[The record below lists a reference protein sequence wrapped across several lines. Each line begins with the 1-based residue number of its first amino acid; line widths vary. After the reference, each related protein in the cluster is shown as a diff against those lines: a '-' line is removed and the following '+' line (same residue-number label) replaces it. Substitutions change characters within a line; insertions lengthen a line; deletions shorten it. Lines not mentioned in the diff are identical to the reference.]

1 MLKLNFSLKESY
13 LTISTNIS
21 LEPEKIYAV
30 VGPSGAGKS
39 TFLNLI
45 SGFASISS
53 GSIIW
58 NEQEI
63 SHLPPAKRSV
73 SILFQDNNLFPHLSV
88 WRNLALAVTRWP
100 KISRDNEEKL
110 KAVMSEVGILGLEN
124 RKPSQLSGG
133 QQSRVALA
141 RVLLQKNKI
150 LLLDEPFSGFDPVNA
165 NLVKSNLLRLK
176 EEGKTIIFSTHR
188 MESVD
193 ELCDHLAMIN
203 NSKKIL
209 DGDTEKIK
217 MKYKSD
223 NYLVTHDK
231 KLKKDSCFS
240 IVKSEEISEGIFDSE
255 VSLSNNKTYKQL
267 FKSISDQSKVISFK
281 EKIPSMNDIFIMKVK
296 EGGSDE

>member
-45 SGFASISS
+45 SGFTSISS

-88 WRNLALAVTRWP
+88 WRNLALAVTHWP

-150 LLLDEPFSGFDPVNA
+150 LLLDEPFSALGP
-165 NLVKSNLLRLK
+165 SLK
-176 EEGKTIIFSTHR
+176 EQ
-188 MESVD
+188 ML
-193 ELCDHLAMIN
+193 ELI
-203 NSKKIL
+203 KKIAKNKKL
-209 DGDTEKIK
+209 LVLMVTHEPADAKKVASQTLVVKDKKVHPPLSTEKALDPINGPLA
-217 MKYKSD
+217 D
-223 NYLVTHDK
+223 YL
-231 KLKKDSCFS
+231 L
-240 IVKSEEISEGIFDSE
+240 
-255 VSLSNNKTYKQL
+255 NQ
-267 FKSISDQSKVISFK
+267 
-281 EKIPSMNDIFIMKVK
+281 
-296 EGGSDE
+296 

>member
-58 NEQEI
+58 NGKEI

-88 WRNLALAVTRWP
+88 WRNLALAVTHWP

-150 LLLDEPFSGFDPVNA
+150 LLLDEPFSALGPSLKDQMLELIKKIAKNKKLLVLMVTHEPADAKKVASQTLVVKDKKVHPPLSTEKALDPVN
-165 NLVKSNLLRLK
+165 
-176 EEGKTIIFSTHR
+176 GP
-188 MESVD
+188 
-193 ELCDHLAMIN
+193 LA
-203 NSKKIL
+203 
-209 DGDTEKIK
+209 D
-217 MKYKSD
+217 
-223 NYLVTHDK
+223 YL
-231 KLKKDSCFS
+231 
-240 IVKSEEISEGIFDSE
+240 
-255 VSLSNNKTYKQL
+255 
-267 FKSISDQSKVISFK
+267 
-281 EKIPSMNDIFIMKVK
+281 
-296 EGGSDE
+296 

>member
-21 LEPEKIYAV
+21 LKPEKIYAV

-53 GSIIW
+53 GTIIW
-58 NEQEI
+58 NGQEI
-63 SHLPPAKRSV
+63 SNLPPAKRSV

-88 WRNLALAVTRWP
+88 WRNLALAVTHWP

-150 LLLDEPFSGFDPVNA
+150 LLLDEPFSALGPSLKDQMLELIKKIAKNKKLLVLMVTHEPADAKKVASQTLVVKDKKVHPPLSTEKALDPVN
-165 NLVKSNLLRLK
+165 
-176 EEGKTIIFSTHR
+176 GP
-188 MESVD
+188 
-193 ELCDHLAMIN
+193 LA
-203 NSKKIL
+203 
-209 DGDTEKIK
+209 D
-217 MKYKSD
+217 
-223 NYLVTHDK
+223 YL
-231 KLKKDSCFS
+231 
-240 IVKSEEISEGIFDSE
+240 
-255 VSLSNNKTYKQL
+255 
-267 FKSISDQSKVISFK
+267 
-281 EKIPSMNDIFIMKVK
+281 
-296 EGGSDE
+296 

>member
-58 NEQEI
+58 NGQEI
-63 SHLPPAKRSV
+63 SNLPPAKRNV

-88 WRNLALAVTRWP
+88 WRNLALAVTHWP

-150 LLLDEPFSGFDPVNA
+150 LLLDEPFSALGPSLKDQMLELIKKIAKNKKLLVLMVTHEPADAKRVASQTLVVKDKKVHPPLSTGKALDPVN
-165 NLVKSNLLRLK
+165 
-176 EEGKTIIFSTHR
+176 GP
-188 MESVD
+188 
-193 ELCDHLAMIN
+193 LA
-203 NSKKIL
+203 
-209 DGDTEKIK
+209 D
-217 MKYKSD
+217 
-223 NYLVTHDK
+223 YL
-231 KLKKDSCFS
+231 
-240 IVKSEEISEGIFDSE
+240 
-255 VSLSNNKTYKQL
+255 
-267 FKSISDQSKVISFK
+267 
-281 EKIPSMNDIFIMKVK
+281 
-296 EGGSDE
+296 

>member
-1 MLKLNFSLKESY
+1 MLNLNFSLKESY

-21 LEPEKIYAV
+21 LEPDKIYAV

-58 NEQEI
+58 NGQEI
-63 SHLPPAKRSV
+63 SNLPPAKRSV

-88 WRNLALAVTRWP
+88 WRNLALAVTHWP

-150 LLLDEPFSGFDPVNA
+150 LLLDEPFSALGP
-165 NLVKSNLLRLK
+165 SLK
-176 EEGKTIIFSTHR
+176 GQ
-188 MESVD
+188 ML
-193 ELCDHLAMIN
+193 ELI
-203 NSKKIL
+203 KKIAKNKKL
-209 DGDTEKIK
+209 LVLMVTHEPADAKKVASQTLIVKDKKVHPPLMTEKALDPINGPLA
-217 MKYKSD
+217 D
-223 NYLVTHDK
+223 YL
-231 KLKKDSCFS
+231 L
-240 IVKSEEISEGIFDSE
+240 
-255 VSLSNNKTYKQL
+255 NQ
-267 FKSISDQSKVISFK
+267 
-281 EKIPSMNDIFIMKVK
+281 
-296 EGGSDE
+296 

>member
-21 LEPEKIYAV
+21 LEPDKIYAV

-53 GSIIW
+53 GTIIW
-58 NEQEI
+58 NGQEI
-63 SHLPPAKRSV
+63 SNLPPAKRSV

-88 WRNLALAVTRWP
+88 WRNLALAVTHWP
-100 KISRDNEEKL
+100 KISRDHEEKL

-150 LLLDEPFSGFDPVNA
+150 LLLDEPFSALGP
-165 NLVKSNLLRLK
+165 SLK
-176 EEGKTIIFSTHR
+176 DQ
-188 MESVD
+188 ML
-193 ELCDHLAMIN
+193 ELI
-203 NSKKIL
+203 KKIAKNKKL
-209 DGDTEKIK
+209 LVLMVTHEPADAKKVASQTLVVKDKKVHPPLSTEKAL
-217 MKYKSD
+217 D
-223 NYLVTHDK
+223 PANGPLADYL
-231 KLKKDSCFS
+231 
-240 IVKSEEISEGIFDSE
+240 
-255 VSLSNNKTYKQL
+255 
-267 FKSISDQSKVISFK
+267 
-281 EKIPSMNDIFIMKVK
+281 
-296 EGGSDE
+296 

>member
-1 MLKLNFSLKESY
+1 MERQEMLKLNFSLKESY

-21 LEPEKIYAV
+21 LEPDKIYAV

-58 NEQEI
+58 NGQEI
-63 SHLPPAKRSV
+63 SNLPPAKRNV

-88 WRNLALAVTRWP
+88 WRNLALAVTHWP
-100 KISRDNEEKL
+100 KISRNNEEKL

-150 LLLDEPFSGFDPVNA
+150 LLLDEPFSALGP
-165 NLVKSNLLRLK
+165 SLK
-176 EEGKTIIFSTHR
+176 DQ
-188 MESVD
+188 ML
-193 ELCDHLAMIN
+193 ELI
-203 NSKKIL
+203 KKIAKNKKL
-209 DGDTEKIK
+209 LVLMVTHEPADAKKVASQTLVVKDKKVHPPLSTEKALDPINGPLA
-217 MKYKSD
+217 D
-223 NYLVTHDK
+223 YL
-231 KLKKDSCFS
+231 L
-240 IVKSEEISEGIFDSE
+240 
-255 VSLSNNKTYKQL
+255 NQ
-267 FKSISDQSKVISFK
+267 
-281 EKIPSMNDIFIMKVK
+281 
-296 EGGSDE
+296 

>member
-21 LEPEKIYAV
+21 LEPDKIYAV

-88 WRNLALAVTRWP
+88 WRNLALAVTHWP
-100 KISRDNEEKL
+100 KISRDHEEKL

-150 LLLDEPFSGFDPVNA
+150 LLLDEPFSALGP
-165 NLVKSNLLRLK
+165 SLK
-176 EEGKTIIFSTHR
+176 DQ
-188 MESVD
+188 ML
-193 ELCDHLAMIN
+193 ELI
-203 NSKKIL
+203 KKIAKNKKL
-209 DGDTEKIK
+209 LVLMVTHEPADAKKVASQTLVVKDKKVHPPLITEKALDPINGPLA
-217 MKYKSD
+217 D
-223 NYLVTHDK
+223 YL
-231 KLKKDSCFS
+231 L
-240 IVKSEEISEGIFDSE
+240 
-255 VSLSNNKTYKQL
+255 NQ
-267 FKSISDQSKVISFK
+267 
-281 EKIPSMNDIFIMKVK
+281 
-296 EGGSDE
+296 

>member
-1 MLKLNFSLKESY
+1 MERQEMLKLNFSLKESY

-21 LEPEKIYAV
+21 LEPDKIYAV

-88 WRNLALAVTRWP
+88 WRNLALAVTHWP

-150 LLLDEPFSGFDPVNA
+150 LLLDEPFSALGP
-165 NLVKSNLLRLK
+165 SLK
-176 EEGKTIIFSTHR
+176 DQ
-188 MESVD
+188 ML
-193 ELCDHLAMIN
+193 ELI
-203 NSKKIL
+203 KKIAKNKKL
-209 DGDTEKIK
+209 LVLMVTHEPADAKKVASQTLVVKDKKVHPPLSTEKALDPINGPLA
-217 MKYKSD
+217 D
-223 NYLVTHDK
+223 YL
-231 KLKKDSCFS
+231 L
-240 IVKSEEISEGIFDSE
+240 
-255 VSLSNNKTYKQL
+255 NQ
-267 FKSISDQSKVISFK
+267 
-281 EKIPSMNDIFIMKVK
+281 
-296 EGGSDE
+296 

>member
-1 MLKLNFSLKESY
+1 MERQEMLKLNFSLKESY

-21 LEPEKIYAV
+21 LEPDKIYAV

-53 GSIIW
+53 GTIIW
-58 NEQEI
+58 NGQEI
-63 SHLPPAKRSV
+63 SNLPPAKRSV

-88 WRNLALAVTRWP
+88 WRNLALAVTHWP

-150 LLLDEPFSGFDPVNA
+150 LLLDEPFSALGPSLKDQMLELIKKIAKNKKLLVLMVTHEPADAKKVASQTLVVKDKKVHPPLSTEKALDPVN
-165 NLVKSNLLRLK
+165 
-176 EEGKTIIFSTHR
+176 GP
-188 MESVD
+188 
-193 ELCDHLAMIN
+193 LA
-203 NSKKIL
+203 
-209 DGDTEKIK
+209 D
-217 MKYKSD
+217 
-223 NYLVTHDK
+223 YL
-231 KLKKDSCFS
+231 
-240 IVKSEEISEGIFDSE
+240 
-255 VSLSNNKTYKQL
+255 
-267 FKSISDQSKVISFK
+267 
-281 EKIPSMNDIFIMKVK
+281 
-296 EGGSDE
+296 

>member
-21 LEPEKIYAV
+21 LEPDKIYAV

-53 GSIIW
+53 GTIIW
-58 NEQEI
+58 NGQEI
-63 SHLPPAKRSV
+63 SNLPPAKRSV

-88 WRNLALAVTRWP
+88 WRNLALAVTHWP

-124 RKPSQLSGG
+124 RKPSELSGG

-150 LLLDEPFSGFDPVNA
+150 LLLDEPFSALGPSLKDQMLELIKKIAKNKKLLVLMVTHEPADAKKVASQTLVVKDKKVHPPLSTEKALDPVN
-165 NLVKSNLLRLK
+165 
-176 EEGKTIIFSTHR
+176 GP
-188 MESVD
+188 
-193 ELCDHLAMIN
+193 LA
-203 NSKKIL
+203 
-209 DGDTEKIK
+209 D
-217 MKYKSD
+217 
-223 NYLVTHDK
+223 YL
-231 KLKKDSCFS
+231 
-240 IVKSEEISEGIFDSE
+240 
-255 VSLSNNKTYKQL
+255 
-267 FKSISDQSKVISFK
+267 
-281 EKIPSMNDIFIMKVK
+281 
-296 EGGSDE
+296 

>member
-13 LTISTNIS
+13 LTISTNIC
-21 LEPEKIYAV
+21 LEPNKIYAV

-58 NEQEI
+58 NGQEI
-63 SHLPPAKRSV
+63 SNLPPAKRNV

-88 WRNLALAVTRWP
+88 WRNLALAVTHWP
-100 KISRDNEEKL
+100 KISRNNEEKL

-150 LLLDEPFSGFDPVNA
+150 LLLDEPFSALGP
-165 NLVKSNLLRLK
+165 SLK
-176 EEGKTIIFSTHR
+176 DQ
-188 MESVD
+188 ML
-193 ELCDHLAMIN
+193 ELI
-203 NSKKIL
+203 KKIAKNKKL
-209 DGDTEKIK
+209 LVL
-217 MKYKSD
+217 M
-223 NYLVTHDK
+223 VTHDPADAK
-231 KLKKDSCFS
+231 KVASQTLVVKDKK
-240 IVKSEEISEGIFDSE
+240 VHPP
-255 VSLSNNKTYKQL
+255 LRT
-267 FKSISDQSKVISFK
+267 
-281 EKIPSMNDIFIMKVK
+281 EKALDPINGPLADYL
-296 EGGSDE
+296 

>member
-21 LEPEKIYAV
+21 LEPNKIYAV

-53 GSIIW
+53 GTIIW
-58 NEQEI
+58 NGQEI
-63 SHLPPAKRSV
+63 SNLPPAKRSV

-88 WRNLALAVTRWP
+88 WRNLALAVTHWP
-100 KISRDNEEKL
+100 KISRDHEEKL

-150 LLLDEPFSGFDPVNA
+150 LLLDEPFSALGP
-165 NLVKSNLLRLK
+165 SLK
-176 EEGKTIIFSTHR
+176 DQ
-188 MESVD
+188 ML
-193 ELCDHLAMIN
+193 ELI
-203 NSKKIL
+203 KKIAKNKKL
-209 DGDTEKIK
+209 LVLMVTHEPADAKKVASQTLVVKDKKVHPPLSTEKALDPINGPLA
-217 MKYKSD
+217 D
-223 NYLVTHDK
+223 YL
-231 KLKKDSCFS
+231 
-240 IVKSEEISEGIFDSE
+240 
-255 VSLSNNKTYKQL
+255 
-267 FKSISDQSKVISFK
+267 
-281 EKIPSMNDIFIMKVK
+281 
-296 EGGSDE
+296 

>member
-1 MLKLNFSLKESY
+1 LTELERQEMLKLNFSLKESY

-88 WRNLALAVTRWP
+88 WRNLALAVTHWP
-100 KISRDNEEKL
+100 KISRDHEEKL

-150 LLLDEPFSGFDPVNA
+150 LLLDEPFSALGP
-165 NLVKSNLLRLK
+165 SLK
-176 EEGKTIIFSTHR
+176 DQ
-188 MESVD
+188 ML
-193 ELCDHLAMIN
+193 ELI
-203 NSKKIL
+203 KKIAKNKKL
-209 DGDTEKIK
+209 LVLMVTHEPADAKKVASQTLVVKDKKVHPPLITEKALDPINGPLA
-217 MKYKSD
+217 D
-223 NYLVTHDK
+223 YL
-231 KLKKDSCFS
+231 L
-240 IVKSEEISEGIFDSE
+240 
-255 VSLSNNKTYKQL
+255 YQ
-267 FKSISDQSKVISFK
+267 
-281 EKIPSMNDIFIMKVK
+281 
-296 EGGSDE
+296 

>member
-1 MLKLNFSLKESY
+1 MERQEMLNLNFSLQENY

-21 LEPEKIYAV
+21 LEPKKIYAV

-58 NEQEI
+58 NGKEI
-63 SHLPPAKRSV
+63 SNLPPAKRNV

-88 WRNLALAVTRWP
+88 WRNLALAVTHWP
-100 KISRDNEEKL
+100 KISRNNEEKL

-150 LLLDEPFSGFDPVNA
+150 LLLDEPFSALGPSLKDQMLELIKKIAKNKKLLVLMVTHEPADAKKVASQTLVVKDKKVHPPLSTEKALDPVN
-165 NLVKSNLLRLK
+165 
-176 EEGKTIIFSTHR
+176 GP
-188 MESVD
+188 
-193 ELCDHLAMIN
+193 LA
-203 NSKKIL
+203 
-209 DGDTEKIK
+209 D
-217 MKYKSD
+217 
-223 NYLVTHDK
+223 YL
-231 KLKKDSCFS
+231 
-240 IVKSEEISEGIFDSE
+240 
-255 VSLSNNKTYKQL
+255 
-267 FKSISDQSKVISFK
+267 
-281 EKIPSMNDIFIMKVK
+281 
-296 EGGSDE
+296 

>member
-21 LEPEKIYAV
+21 LEPDKIYAV

-58 NEQEI
+58 NGQEI

-88 WRNLALAVTRWP
+88 WRNLALAVTHWP

-124 RKPSQLSGG
+124 RKPSELSGG

-150 LLLDEPFSGFDPVNA
+150 LLLDEPFSALGPSLKDQMLELIKKIAKNKKLLVLMVTHEPADAKKVASQTLVVKDKKVHPPLSTEKALDPVN
-165 NLVKSNLLRLK
+165 
-176 EEGKTIIFSTHR
+176 GP
-188 MESVD
+188 
-193 ELCDHLAMIN
+193 LA
-203 NSKKIL
+203 
-209 DGDTEKIK
+209 D
-217 MKYKSD
+217 
-223 NYLVTHDK
+223 YL
-231 KLKKDSCFS
+231 
-240 IVKSEEISEGIFDSE
+240 
-255 VSLSNNKTYKQL
+255 
-267 FKSISDQSKVISFK
+267 
-281 EKIPSMNDIFIMKVK
+281 
-296 EGGSDE
+296 

>member
-1 MLKLNFSLKESY
+1 MERQEMLKLNFSLKESY

-21 LEPEKIYAV
+21 LEPDKIYAV

-58 NEQEI
+58 NGKEI
-63 SHLPPAKRSV
+63 SNLPPAKRNV

-88 WRNLALAVTRWP
+88 WRNLALAVTHWP
-100 KISRDNEEKL
+100 KISRNNEEKL

-150 LLLDEPFSGFDPVNA
+150 LLLDEPFSALGP
-165 NLVKSNLLRLK
+165 SLK
-176 EEGKTIIFSTHR
+176 DQ
-188 MESVD
+188 ML
-193 ELCDHLAMIN
+193 ELI
-203 NSKKIL
+203 KKISKNKKL
-209 DGDTEKIK
+209 LVL
-217 MKYKSD
+217 M
-223 NYLVTHDK
+223 VTHDPADAK
-231 KLKKDSCFS
+231 KVASQTLVIKDKK
-240 IVKSEEISEGIFDSE
+240 VHPP
-255 VSLSNNKTYKQL
+255 LST
-267 FKSISDQSKVISFK
+267 
-281 EKIPSMNDIFIMKVK
+281 EKALDPLNGPLADYL
-296 EGGSDE
+296 

>member
-1 MLKLNFSLKESY
+1 MERQEMLKLNFSLKESY

-124 RKPSQLSGG
+124 RKPSELSGG

-150 LLLDEPFSGFDPVNA
+150 LLLDEPFSALGP
-165 NLVKSNLLRLK
+165 SLK
-176 EEGKTIIFSTHR
+176 DQ
-188 MESVD
+188 ML
-193 ELCDHLAMIN
+193 ELI
-203 NSKKIL
+203 KKIA
-209 DGDTEKIK
+209 K
-217 MKYKSD
+217 
-223 NYLVTHDK
+223 NK
-231 KLKKDSCFS
+231 KLL
-240 IVKSEEISEGIFDSE
+240 V
-255 VSLSNNKTYKQL
+255 
-267 FKSISDQSKVISFK
+267 
-281 EKIPSMNDIFIMKVK
+281 
-296 EGGSDE
+296 

>member
-53 GSIIW
+53 GSILW
-58 NEQEI
+58 NGQEI
-63 SHLPPAKRSV
+63 SNLPPAKRSV

-88 WRNLALAVTRWP
+88 WRNLALAVTHWP

-150 LLLDEPFSGFDPVNA
+150 LLLDEPFSALGPSLKDQMLELIKKIAKNKKLLVLMVTHEPADAKKVASQTLVVKDKKVHPPLSTEKALDPVN
-165 NLVKSNLLRLK
+165 
-176 EEGKTIIFSTHR
+176 GP
-188 MESVD
+188 
-193 ELCDHLAMIN
+193 LA
-203 NSKKIL
+203 
-209 DGDTEKIK
+209 D
-217 MKYKSD
+217 
-223 NYLVTHDK
+223 YL
-231 KLKKDSCFS
+231 
-240 IVKSEEISEGIFDSE
+240 
-255 VSLSNNKTYKQL
+255 
-267 FKSISDQSKVISFK
+267 
-281 EKIPSMNDIFIMKVK
+281 
-296 EGGSDE
+296 

>member
-21 LEPEKIYAV
+21 LEPDKIYAV

-58 NEQEI
+58 NGQEI
-63 SHLPPAKRSV
+63 SNLPPAKRNV

-88 WRNLALAVTRWP
+88 WRNLALAVTNWP
-100 KISRDNEEKL
+100 KISRNNEEKL

-150 LLLDEPFSGFDPVNA
+150 LLLDEPFSALGP
-165 NLVKSNLLRLK
+165 SLK
-176 EEGKTIIFSTHR
+176 DQ
-188 MESVD
+188 ML
-193 ELCDHLAMIN
+193 ELI
-203 NSKKIL
+203 KKIAKNKKL
-209 DGDTEKIK
+209 LVL
-217 MKYKSD
+217 M
-223 NYLVTHDK
+223 VTHDPADAK
-231 KLKKDSCFS
+231 KVASQTLVIKDKK
-240 IVKSEEISEGIFDSE
+240 VHTP
-255 VSLSNNKTYKQL
+255 LSTEKALDPLNGQL
-267 FKSISDQSKVISFK
+267 ASYL
-281 EKIPSMNDIFIMKVK
+281 
-296 EGGSDE
+296 